1 MTQAKAIALL
11 IAMALVVVT
20 GCRFFTS
27 ATPATPRKS
36 IPSPQPRPDSTP
48 ITGVGILG
56 DSSSDEYR
64 ADDNRGGTYA
74 ATTFNWVEL
83 LVQNRGLN
91 FGEWGTWGEP
101 RRTGYKYNW
110 SRSGATAQ
118 SLIDS
123 GAHLGLA
130 GQVANGEV
138 SHVFIWI
145 GGNDF
150 ATWNGTYANIYNG
163 VISDAELQAKI
174 ESVVANITTAVDTVR
189 QAGQVQMVMVTLG
202 DRGITPDAI
211 GQFPDAAKRQRATD
225 AVNAVNDG
233 LKALAVARGIELVDV
248 NTFAVSLRN
257 RLDQS
262 GVMRIGGQT
271 IDIFGYGKEPHMGR
285 LDDDDGHAGTVLS
298 GLIANT
304 LFLEPFNRAYGAGLA
319 PLTDE
324 EILRAA
330 GLADG
335 R

>member
-1 MTQAKAIALL
+1 MMHPKMIALS

-20 GCRFFTS
+20 GCRYFTS

-36 IPSPQPRPDSTP
+36 IPAPQPLPDSQP
-48 ITGVGILG
+48 VTGIGILG

-74 ATTFNWVEL
+74 ATTLNWVEL

-130 GQVANGEV
+130 RQVADGEV

-163 VISDAELQAKI
+163 TVSDAELQAKI
-174 ESVVANITTAVDTVR
+174 ESIVANIATAVDTVQ

-202 DRGITPDAI
+202 DRGIAPDAI

-233 LKALAVARGIELVDV
+233 LKTIAAARGIALVDV
-248 NTFAVSLRN
+248 NAFAVSLRN
-257 RLDQS
+257 RIDEK

-304 LFLEPFNRAYGAGLA
+304 LFLEPFNRAYGIGLA

-324 EILRAA
+324 EILQAA
-330 GLADG
+330 GLAGG